1 MFPDGV
7 RVLVW
12 DMDGVLFYVRNS
24 YRRAI
29 VESVQ
34 YYFSGLIGIHH
45 LGPLV
50 AAEDTQRF
58 KYLEGFNDDWKL
70 TYALVLCFLC
80 DLVRGRTLPVAVYPD
95 GLAGSRQ
102 ALMDLGAVSSD
113 WVPSID
119 LQAVVDHVKV
129 SGKGLFGVEIAL
141 AGLYGRNILEA
152 AKRFWYTG
160 IIKRIFQELY
170 LGEELYR
177 LKYSED
183 CAFFHVPGYIRDET
197 ALVSSD
203 TLKELGSR
211 FYMGI
216 ASGREHFEMEYSLKL
231 HGFES
236 FFPEDCIVS
245 SDDVQHGKPDPESLL
260 LCRKRVMK
268 RYGLMDGDARAAYG
282 RGLG

>member
-1 MFPDGV
+1 MGEI
-7 RVLVW
+7 
-12 DMDGVLFYVRNS
+12 S
-24 YRRAI
+24 
-29 VESVQ
+29 
-34 YYFSGLIGIHH
+34 
-45 LGPLV
+45 
-50 AAEDTQRF
+50 
-58 KYLEGFNDDWKL
+58 WKL
-70 TYALVLCFLC
+70 L
-80 DLVRGRTLPVAVYPD
+80 
-95 GLAGSRQ
+95 S
-102 ALMDLGAVSSD
+102 
-113 WVPSID
+113 
-119 LQAVVDHVKV
+119 V
-129 SGKGLFGVEIAL
+129 SGIPAL
-141 AGLYGRNILEA
+141 L
-152 AKRFWYTG
+152 KD
-160 IIKRIFQELY
+160 FQELY

-268 RYGLMDGDARAAYG
+268 RYGLMDGDARAAYVGDSVDDVRASKNAGFYSIGVLSASTDPVERG
-282 RGLG
+282 RLRSEFESLDCDIVVDDAGKLLMFLH